1 LIKVYALTHPL
12 IWLYDIKESVT
23 LGASLK
29 RIAAPAPATHPYEF
43 AKAPSSAARANKSP
57 ARNCRTEDAMVI
69 REQREQ
75 RFSSDQVRQVLDH
88 VLGDDLHAKRV
99 ASLSDATLGVLRSS
113 SLAVC
118 AIGQGLAAARGL
130 NPKHATKQVDRLL
143 SNPKINVDDIL
154 ARWVPYI
161 VGARTAIVVA
171 MDWTDFD
178 ADKQATIMLSLIT
191 DHGRATPLV
200 WLTVDKR
207 TLKDNRSLYE
217 HRVLVRLGEF
227 LPAGIKVCV
236 VADRGFGDQK
246 LYRMLNEELCF
257 DYVIRFRGN
266 IAVTAATGET
276 RTAAAWVRE
285 NGRARVLRGAE
296 VTADRYRVGTVVCV
310 QDPDMK
316 QAWCLAAS
324 SSDASAK
331 ELTDFYGRRWGIEC
345 SLRDTKDLRF
355 GMGMGSMHVNSPD
368 RRDRLWLINAFAVVL
383 LTLLGAAGEA
393 LGFDRMLKTNT
404 AKRRVHSLFRQGCIL
419 YDLIP
424 MMPEVRLRTLMQRF
438 SRMLLEQPLFADV
451 FGTV

>member
-1 LIKVYALTHPL
+1 
-12 IWLYDIKESVT
+12 
-23 LGASLK
+23 
-29 RIAAPAPATHPYEF
+29 
-43 AKAPSSAARANKSP
+43 
-57 ARNCRTEDAMVI
+57 MVI
-69 REQREQ
+69 REQR
-75 RFSSDQVRQVLDH
+75 FSFNQVRQVLGGVLDH
-88 VLGDDLHAKRV
+88 DLHAKRV
-99 ASLSDATLGVLRSS
+99 ASLSDATLGVLRSA

-118 AIGQGLAAARGL
+118 TIGRGLAAARGL

-154 ARWVPYI
+154 ARWVPYV

-171 MDWTDFD
+171 LDWTDFE
-178 ADKQATIMLSLIT
+178 ADQQATIMLSLIT

-207 TLKDNRSLYE
+207 TLKDNRSRYE
-217 HRVLVRLGEF
+217 YRVLVRLAEL
-227 LPAGIKVCV
+227 LPADIKVCV

-246 LYRMLNEELCF
+246 LYRVLTEELCF

-276 RTAAAWVRE
+276 RTAAAWVRPG
-285 NGRARVLRGAE
+285 GRARVLRGAE
-296 VTADRYRVGTVVCV
+296 VTADRYPVGTVVCV

-324 SSDASAK
+324 SANATAK
-331 ELTDFYGRRWGIEC
+331 QMIGYYGRRWGIEC
-345 SLRDTKDLRF
+345 ALRDTKDLRF
-355 GMGMGSMHVNSPD
+355 GMGMGTMHVKSPE

-393 LGFDRMLKTNT
+393 LGYDRMLKTNT
-404 AKRRVHSLFRQGCIL
+404 VKRRVHSLFHQGCIL

-424 MMPEVRLRTLMQRF
+424 MMPEARLRPLMRRF
-438 SRMLLEQPLFADV
+438 SQMLDEQPLFADV
-451 FGTV
+451 FGPV